1 MYKSGDQIGG
11 AFAIVDPSTGGL
23 SVADALPTAVLTVN
37 GVDLG
42 ATVTVAATAT
52 PGRYTWSVTL
62 PTGIADGDAL
72 AVWVAAAVGGVDG
85 GNNVWHGVGVSS
97 RPSDVLFV
105 LSAMS
110 AAIAGVAAAVW
121 AYATRTLTSSA
132 AEVAA
137 ALEGAAIT
145 ILRGDTL
152 TVSWSGLGDLS
163 DRTKLWVTVKADRHH
178 PDGAAVLQV
187 VEDAG
192 LAVIAGELAKTPA
205 NAAVVVT
212 DEVAGDVTLV
222 VVGVET
228 AKLSEL
234 ASGCWDL
241 QILTSYGPRTVTEGT
256 ASVTLDV
263 TRATS

>member
-11 AFAIVDPSTGGL
+11 TFAIVDPSTGGL
-23 SVADALPTAVLTVN
+23 SAADALPTAVLVIN
-37 GVDLG
+37 GVDS
-42 ATVTVAATAT
+42 AAIVTVEATET
-52 PGRYTWSVTL
+52 TGRYKWLLTL
-62 PTGIADGDAL
+62 PAGIVDGDAL
-72 AVWVAAAVGGVDG
+72 AVWVAAAVGDVDG
-85 GNNVWHGVGVSS
+85 AANVWHGAGITS
-97 RPSDVLFV
+97 RPSDVL
-105 LSAMS
+105 SAIS

-145 ILRGDTL
+145 VLRGDTL

-163 DRTKLWVTVKADRHH
+163 DRTKLWLTAKADRHH
-178 PDGAAVLQV
+178 PDGAAVFQV
-187 VEDAG
+187 VEGAG
-192 LAVIAGELAKTPA
+192 LAVINGELATTPA

-222 VVGVET
+222 LLGVET

-234 ASGCWDL
+234 VAGCWDL
-241 QILTSYGPRTVTEGT
+241 QILTASGPRTVTEGT
-256 ASVTLDV
+256 ASVRLDV